1 MTLTPEFYYIRAME
15 IIYQIVNNSDS
26 DVKLSFDEKKIPK
39 NEIVLKCN
47 EICKALNIEP
57 LEDSGDEKLV
67 IYCTVE

>member
-1 MTLTPEFYYIRAME
+1 LTLTPEFYYIQDME
-15 IIYQIVNNSDS
+15 IIYQIVNNSGS

-39 NEIVLKCN
+39 NELVLKCN
-47 EICKALNIEP
+47 EICKALDIEP